1 MKLSEIKGTD
11 AIDVIADILDPITVI
26 MADKEIQAIAKQTPR
41 PPAIVI
47 AKTILKNQKAAILEI
62 LARLNGED
70 PETFNPSLI
79 KLPFMLMELIK
90 EISKDED
97 LASLFHGQ
105 PQMSSSVP
113 SGAVMP
119 TTEETETM

>member
-26 MADKEIQAIAKQTPR
+26 MADKEIKALATQTPR
-41 PPAIVI
+41 PPAITMARI
-47 AKTILKNQKAAILEI
+47 ILKNQKAAILEI

-70 PETFNPSLI
+70 PKTFNPSLI

-90 EISKDED
+90 EISEDED
-97 LASLFHGQ
+97 LASLFRGQ
-105 PQMSSSVP
+105 PQMSSSVS

>member
-26 MADKEIQAIAKQTPR
+26 MADKEIKALATQTPR
-41 PPAIVI
+41 PPAITMARI
-47 AKTILKNQKAAILEI
+47 ILKNQKAAILEI

-70 PETFNPSLI
+70 PKTFNPSLI

-90 EISKDED
+90 EISEDED
-97 LASLFHGQ
+97 LVSLFRGQ
-105 PQMSSSVP
+105 PQMSSSVS